1 MKYES
6 TIFCFLMFVYLSLD
20 ASAITTAEDSLTDP
34 GILEDPFKDPD
45 MVGGGLVPDRG
56 GLPSL
61 SVQSRLVISL
71 SSEEPSLVR
80 DPLFGKMDFFF
91 FLQ

>member
-1 MKYES
+1 M
-6 TIFCFLMFVYLSLD
+6 LS
-20 ASAITTAEDSLTDP
+20 P
-34 GILEDPFKDPD
+34 GIVADPFKDPD

-61 SVQSRLVISL
+61 SVQSKLVISF

>member
-1 MKYES
+1 MLIWKHKN
-6 TIFCFLMFVYLSLD
+6 IYLSTD
-20 ASAITTAEDSLTDP
+20 ASVEDPLPSP
-34 GILEDPFKDPD
+34 EAPFKDPD
-45 MVGGGLVPDRG
+45 IVGGGLVADRE

-61 SVQSRLVISL
+61 SVQSRLAISF

-91 FLQ
+91 FLQYGNKNTEKKVA